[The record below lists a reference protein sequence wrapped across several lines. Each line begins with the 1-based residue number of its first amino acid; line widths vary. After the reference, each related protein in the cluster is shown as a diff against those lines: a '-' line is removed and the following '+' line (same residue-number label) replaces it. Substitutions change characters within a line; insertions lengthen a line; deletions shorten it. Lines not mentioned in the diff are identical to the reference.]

1 MVNAQEFRLFI
12 GYEASH
18 KQLMKDS
25 AYMYIVLNTTV
36 ESAILLDLLH
46 FVFSVIFLIKRNDSL
61 LAVVEWYGNTN
72 RLMHVERK

>member
-25 AYMYIVLNTTV
+25 AYMYIVLNTISNCGVSNFIRSITFCFFCNI
-36 ESAILLDLLH
+36 SHKA
-46 FVFSVIFLIKRNDSL
+46 KR
-61 LAVVEWYGNTN
+61 
-72 RLMHVERK
+72 